1 MLDFPLWLS
10 GLRTQLVPMRMHVL
24 SLASFSGLGTRHCLE
39 LWCRSQMQLGSHIAV
54 AVVRQAAAAPIQP
67 LARDLTYATSAA
79 LKKQNKTKQKKQKG
93 YHLYL

>member
-1 MLDFPLWLS
+1 MKANLTNINEDVGSIP
-10 GLRTQLVPMRMHVL
+10 GLRIQR
-24 SLASFSGLGTRHCLE
+24 CLE